1 MRAARES
8 RVLSLAGQKVMD
20 MAEEFKTD
28 MVKRLKRIEGQTRG
42 VQKMVEE
49 DRGCAEILHQ
59 LTAINEAVRSVSLM
73 LAEQYA
79 VECLQTSGKKGKSR
93 EAVAAMIDAIA
104 RVPR

>member
-1 MRAARES
+1 MARDFKE
-8 RVLSLAGQKVMD
+8 D
-20 MAEEFKTD
+20 MIR
-28 MVKRLKRIEGQTRG
+28 RLRRIEGQTRG

-49 DRGCAEILHQ
+49 DRGCTEILHQ

-79 VECLQTSGKKGKSR
+79 VECLQSPSKRGKSR
-93 EAVAAMIDAIA
+93 EAIAAALEAIS

>member
-1 MRAARES
+1 MAQDFKE
-8 RVLSLAGQKVMD
+8 D
-20 MAEEFKTD
+20 MI
-28 MVKRLKRIEGQTRG
+28 KRLKRIEGQTRG

-49 DRGCAEILHQ
+49 DRGCSDILHQ

-79 VECLQTSGKKGKSR
+79 VECLQSSGKRGKSR
-93 EAVAAMIDAIA
+93 EAIAAMLDAIA

>member
-1 MRAARES
+1 
-8 RVLSLAGQKVMD
+8 
-20 MAEEFKTD
+20 MAQEFKGD
-28 MVKRLKRIEGQTRG
+28 MIKRLRRIEGQTRG

-49 DRGCAEILHQ
+49 DRGCTEILHQ

-79 VECLQTSGKKGKSR
+79 VKCLQSSSKRGKSR
-93 EAVAAMIDAIA
+93 EAIAAMLDAIS